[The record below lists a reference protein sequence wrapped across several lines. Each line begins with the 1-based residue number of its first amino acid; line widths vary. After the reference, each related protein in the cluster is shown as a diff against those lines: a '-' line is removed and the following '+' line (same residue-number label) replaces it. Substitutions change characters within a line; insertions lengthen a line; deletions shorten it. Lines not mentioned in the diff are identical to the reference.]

1 MITDNCIVAK
11 IEFKLNYKDCSL
23 SITLNQ
29 YHYFLHCFSYFCFM
43 NFSSKLIQDAVEQFA
58 KLPGIGRKS
67 AMRLALHLLKMDKD
81 EVRDFG
87 EAFIDLRSKISYCK
101 SCHNISDIEL
111 CELCSNP
118 NREDSILCVV
128 EDIRDVM
135 AIENTHQ
142 FKGKYHVLGGI
153 ISPMDGVGP
162 SDLTIEPLIRRLSD
176 TNTDAGID
184 ISEGRVSENATE
196 IIFALP
202 ATMEG
207 DTTSF
212 FLYKKMVSFDIKI
225 TTLARGVAVGEALQH
240 ADEATLARSMDN
252 RTLYEG

>member
-1 MITDNCIVAK
+1 MD
-11 IEFKLNYKDCSL
+11 
-23 SITLNQ
+23 
-29 YHYFLHCFSYFCFM
+29 
-43 NFSSKLIQDAVEQFA
+43 FSSKILENAVNEVSR
-58 KLPGIGRKS
+58 LPGIGKRT
-67 AMRLALHLLKMDKD
+67 ALRLVLHLLKQPKENTKYLAEALTTLRN
-81 EVRDFG
+81 EV
-87 EAFIDLRSKISYCK
+87 K
-101 SCHNISDIEL
+101 SCKKCYNISDTIL
-111 CELCSNP
+111 CEICANP
-118 NREDSILCVV
+118 NRNEALICVV
-128 EDIRDVM
+128 EDIRDLL
-135 AIENTHQ
+135 AIENVGTFQ
-142 FKGKYHVLGGI
+142 GVYHVLGGI